1 MTGTLPPERR
11 ANLPGGGRG
20 TDANVATGERRRRRR
35 LSCRGGAN
43 ARGAGRAGT
52 RRGRRVQARA
62 ILPPR
67 HPRAENEIASSSPR
81 RGATAGMPS
90 YPSRVDPFAIRR
102 SFGTAK
108 NLLFAVI
115 KFAQPRTAT
124 SDVGHA
130 HSRVSTGAFER
141 IHRAYCMNR
150 SSIRRSPGLA
160 RARSPNPPERRRI
173 SSTDPRFCSSS
184 PCPTHR
190 RTPWP
195 SPSSTSPSPPCSSC
209 SWP

>member
-160 RARSPNPPERRRI
+160 RAFPESPGAEADQFHRPAFLFFFALPYPPPNALAF
-173 SSTDPRFCSSS
+173 SFF
-184 PCPTHR
+184 
-190 RTPWP
+190 
-195 SPSSTSPSPPCSSC
+195 TSPSPPCSSC